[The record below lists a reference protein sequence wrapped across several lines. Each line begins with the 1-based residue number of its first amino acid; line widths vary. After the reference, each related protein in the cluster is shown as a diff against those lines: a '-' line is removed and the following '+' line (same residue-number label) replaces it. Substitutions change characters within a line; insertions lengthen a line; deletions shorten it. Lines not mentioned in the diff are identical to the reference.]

1 MATRQRKAKNAFN
14 DNNLEM
20 KDVVPLTENQAKFFE
35 NYKTDKSQLLLGY
48 SGTGKTFM
56 AFQQAFQE
64 IIKGSEYKRV
74 VIVRSAVPTRDIGFL
89 KGTEAE
95 KGAVYELPYYKV
107 CSELFGRDDAY
118 AILSKHDGIRF
129 MLTSFIRGLTIDN
142 SIVIVDEFQN
152 MTAHEADSVLTR
164 IGHNSKIIICGDILQ
179 RDFTKHSEKNIEK
192 FLQVIEQLPDRF
204 DFNYFN
210 EDDIVR
216 SGLVGDYIK
225 AKHKRFPKGF
235 DSHAT
240 NPL

>member
-1 MATRQRKAKNAFN
+1 VAARRKAKNAIN
-14 DNNLEM
+14 DNNFNLI
-20 KDVVPLTENQAKFFE
+20 DVSPLTDNQQTFFR
-35 NYKTDKSQLLLGY
+35 NYGSDKSQLLLCY

-56 AFQQAFQE
+56 AMYKAFQE
-64 IIKGSEYKRV
+64 VQAKNDYKRV

-89 KGTEAE
+89 KGSEDE
-95 KGAVYELPYYKV
+95 KGAVYELPYKKV

-118 AILSKHDGIRF
+118 GILCKHDGIRF

-164 IGHNSKIIICGDILQ
+164 IGRNSKVIICGDILQ

-192 FLQVIEQLPDRF
+192 FLQVIEELPEQF

-216 SGLVGDYIK
+216 SGLVGDYIR
-225 AKHKRFPKGF
+225 AKHKKFPKGF
-235 DSHAT
+235 E
-240 NPL
+240 

>member
-1 MATRQRKAKNAFN
+1 MARRKAKNAFN
-14 DNNLEM
+14 DNNLVL
-20 KDVVPLTENQAKFFE
+20 KDVAPLTENQAVFFD
-35 NYKTDKSQLLLGY
+35 NYKSDKSQLLLGY

-56 AFQQAFQE
+56 AIHQACKE
-64 IIKGSEYKRV
+64 IMAGSDYKRI

-89 KGTEAE
+89 KGDEAE

-107 CSELFGRDDAY
+107 LSELFGRDDAY
-118 AILSKHDGIRF
+118 GILTKHDGIRF

-164 IGHNSKIIICGDILQ
+164 IGHNSKIVICGDILQ
-179 RDFTKHSEKNIEK
+179 RDFTSKKDKDIEK
-192 FLQVIEQLPDRF
+192 FLSVVEGMSNRF
-204 DFNYFN
+204 DFNYFD

-225 AKHKRFPKGF
+225 AKHKRYPMGF
-235 DSHAT
+235 D
-240 NPL
+240 

>member
-1 MATRQRKAKNAFN
+1 MARRKAKNAFN
-14 DNNLEM
+14 DNNLVL
-20 KDVVPLTENQAKFFE
+20 KDISPLTENQEIFFD
-35 NYKTDKSQLLLGY
+35 NYRSDKSQLLLGY

-56 AFQQAFQE
+56 ACHQAFKE
-64 IIKGSEYKRV
+64 IMAGGEYKRV

-89 KGTEAE
+89 KGTEEE
-95 KGAVYELPYYKV
+95 KGAVYELPYHKV

-118 AILSKHDGIRF
+118 GILTKHDGIRF

-164 IGHNSKIIICGDILQ
+164 IGHNSKIVICGDILQ
-179 RDFTKHSEKNIEK
+179 RDFTKNSEKNIEK
-192 FLQVIEQLPDRF
+192 FLTVVQQMPNRF
-204 DFNYFN
+204 DFNYFD

-235 DSHAT
+235 E
-240 NPL
+240 

>member
-1 MATRQRKAKNAFN
+1 MARRKAKNAFN
-14 DNNLEM
+14 DNNLVL
-20 KDVVPLTENQAKFFE
+20 KDVSPLTPSQEIFFE
-35 NYKTDKSQLLLGY
+35 NYKSDKSQLLLGY

-56 AFQQAFQE
+56 ALQQAFKE
-64 IIKGSEYKRV
+64 IMQGSEYKRV

-89 KGTEAE
+89 KGDEAE
-95 KGAVYELPYYKV
+95 KGAVYELPYFKV
-107 CSELFGRDDAY
+107 CSELFGRDDVY
-118 AILSKHDGIRF
+118 GILTKHDGIRF

-192 FLQVIEQLPDRF
+192 FLQVVQQMPNRF
-204 DFNYFN
+204 DFNYFDEN
-210 EDDIVR
+210 DIVR

-225 AKHKRFPKGF
+225 AKHKKYPKGF
-235 DSHAT
+235 E
-240 NPL
+240 

>member
-1 MATRQRKAKNAFN
+1 MARKKVKNVIN
-14 DNNLEM
+14 DNNF
-20 KDVVPLTENQAKFFE
+20 KISDVSPLTPNQEVFFN
-35 NYKTDKSQLLLGY
+35 NYKSDKSQLLLGY

-56 AFQQAFQE
+56 AMYNAFKE
-64 IIKGSEYKRV
+64 VEATNNEYRRV
-74 VIVRSAVPTRDIGFL
+74 CIVRSAVPTRDIGFL
-89 KGTEAE
+89 KGSEDE
-95 KGAVYELPYYKV
+95 KGAVYELPYKKV

-118 AILSKHDGIRF
+118 GILTKHDGIRF

-164 IGHNSKIIICGDILQ
+164 IGRNSKIVICGDILQ

-192 FLQVIEQLPDRF
+192 FLQVIEGMPDRF

-225 AKHKRFPKGF
+225 AKHKKFPKGF
-235 DSHAT
+235 E
-240 NPL
+240 

>member
-1 MATRQRKAKNAFN
+1 MARRKARNVISENNFN
-14 DNNLEM
+14 LI
-20 KDVVPLTENQAKFFE
+20 DVSPLTDNQELFFK
-35 NYKTDKSQLLLGY
+35 NYGTDKSQLLLGY

-56 AFQQAFQE
+56 AMYKAFEEVQ
-64 IIKGSEYKRV
+64 KSNNEYKRV

-89 KGTEAE
+89 KGSEDE
-95 KGAVYELPYYKV
+95 KGAVYELPYKKV

-118 AILSKHDGIRF
+118 GILTKHDGIRF

-164 IGHNSKIIICGDILQ
+164 IGRNSKVVICGDILQ
-179 RDFTKHSEKNIEK
+179 RDFTKSSEKNIEK
-192 FLQVIEQLPDRF
+192 FLQVIEMLPDQF

-225 AKHKRFPKGF
+225 AKHKKFPKGF
-235 DSHAT
+235 E
-240 NPL
+240 

>member
-1 MATRQRKAKNAFN
+1 MAKRKAKNAFN
-14 DNNLEM
+14 DNNLVL
-20 KDVVPLTENQAKFFE
+20 KDISPLTDNQAEFFD
-35 NYKTDKSQLLLGY
+35 NYKSDKNQLLLGY
-48 SGTGKTFM
+48 SGTGKTYM
-56 AFQQAFQE
+56 AMYNAFKE
-64 IIKGSEYKRV
+64 IMQGSDYKRV

-89 KGTEAE
+89 KGDEAE
-95 KGAVYELPYYKV
+95 KGAVYELPYFKV

-118 AILSKHDGIRF
+118 GILCKHDGIRF

-164 IGHNSKIIICGDILQ
+164 VGHNSKIVICGDILQ
-179 RDFTKHSEKNIEK
+179 RDFTKNSEKNIEK
-192 FLQVIEQLPDRF
+192 FLTVVQQMPNRF
-204 DFNYFN
+204 DFNYFD

-235 DSHAT
+235 E
-240 NPL
+240 

>member
-1 MATRQRKAKNAFN
+1 MARQRKAKNAFN
-14 DNNLEM
+14 DNNLEI
-20 KDVVPLTENQAKFFE
+20 KDIQPLTDNQAQFFE
-35 NYKTDKSQLLLGY
+35 NYKSDKSQLLLGY

-56 AFQQAFQE
+56 ACHQAFKE
-64 IIKGSEYKRV
+64 VMKGGEYKRV

-89 KGTEAE
+89 KGDEAE
-95 KGAVYELPYYKV
+95 KGAVYELPYFKV

-118 AILSKHDGIRF
+118 GILTKHDGIRF

-192 FLQVIEQLPDRF
+192 FLQVVQQMPSRF
-204 DFNYFN
+204 DFNYFDEN
-210 EDDIVR
+210 DIVR

-225 AKHKRFPKGF
+225 AKHKKFPKGF
-235 DSHAT
+235 E
-240 NPL
+240 

>member
-1 MATRQRKAKNAFN
+1 MARQRKSKNAFN
-14 DNNLEM
+14 DNNLIL
-20 KDVVPLTENQAKFFE
+20 KDISPLTDNQAKFFE
-35 NYKTDKSQLLLGY
+35 QYKTDKSQLLLGY
-48 SGTGKTFM
+48 SGTGKTYM
-56 AFQQAFQE
+56 ACYQAFKE
-64 IIKGSEYKRV
+64 IMKGGDYKRV

-89 KGTEAE
+89 KGDEAE
-95 KGAVYELPYYKV
+95 KGAVYELPYFKV

-118 AILSKHDGIRF
+118 GILTKHDGIRF

-192 FLQVIEQLPDRF
+192 FLQVVQQMPSRF
-204 DFNYFN
+204 DFNYFDEN
-210 EDDIVR
+210 DIVR

-225 AKHKRFPKGF
+225 AKHKKYPKGF
-235 DSHAT
+235 E
-240 NPL
+240 

>member
-1 MATRQRKAKNAFN
+1 MARRKARSVIN
-14 DNNLEM
+14 DNNFTI
-20 KDVVPLTENQAKFFE
+20 KDISPLTENQEIFFR
-35 NYKTDKSQLLLGY
+35 NYGSDKSQLLLGY

-56 AFQQAFQE
+56 AMAKAFEE
-64 IIKGSEYKRV
+64 IDKSNNKYKRV

-89 KGTEAE
+89 KGSEDE
-95 KGAVYELPYYKV
+95 KGAVYELPYKKV

-118 AILSKHDGIRF
+118 PILCKHDGIRF

-164 IGHNSKIIICGDILQ
+164 IGRNSKVIICGDILQ
-179 RDFTKHSEKNIEK
+179 RDFTKNSEKNIEK
-192 FLQVIEQLPDRF
+192 FLQVIQGMPDRF

-210 EDDIVR
+210 EEDIVR

-225 AKHKRFPKGF
+225 AKHKKFPEGF
-235 DSHAT
+235 E
-240 NPL
+240 

>member
-1 MATRQRKAKNAFN
+1 MAKRKAKNAFN
-14 DNNLEM
+14 DNNLVL
-20 KDVVPLTENQAKFFE
+20 KDISPLTDNQAEFFD
-35 NYKTDKSQLLLGY
+35 NYKSDKNQLLLGY
-48 SGTGKTFM
+48 SGTGKTYM
-56 AFQQAFQE
+56 AMYNAFKE
-64 IIKGSEYKRV
+64 IMQGSDYKRV

-89 KGTEAE
+89 KGDEAE
-95 KGAVYELPYYKV
+95 KGAVYELPYFKV

-118 AILSKHDGIRF
+118 GILCKHDGIRF

-164 IGHNSKIIICGDILQ
+164 VGYNSKIVICGDILQ

-192 FLQVIEQLPDRF
+192 FLQVIEGMPHRF
-204 DFNYFN
+204 DFNYFDA
-210 EDDIVR
+210 DDVVR

-235 DSHAT
+235 E
-240 NPL
+240 

>member
-1 MATRQRKAKNAFN
+1 MARRKVNKNAIN
-14 DNNLEM
+14 DNNL
-20 KDVVPLTENQAKFFE
+20 KLDDQVSPLTDNQALFFE
-35 NYKTDKSQLLLGY
+35 NYKSDKSQLLLGY

-56 AFQQAFQE
+56 ALHKAFEE
-64 IIKGSEYKRV
+64 IQKGDTEYKRV

-95 KGAVYELPYYKV
+95 KGAVYELPYKKV

-118 AILSKHDGIRF
+118 EVLTKHDGIRF
-129 MLTSFIRGLTIDN
+129 MLTSFIRGLTLDN

-164 IGHNSKIIICGDILQ
+164 IGRNSKVIFCGDILQ
-179 RDFTKHSEKNIEK
+179 RDFTKSSEKNIES
-192 FLQVIEQLPDRF
+192 FLQVIEKMPHRF

-216 SGLVGDYIK
+216 SGLVADYIK
-225 AKHKRFPKGF
+225 AKHKLFKGGF
-235 DSHAT
+235 
-240 NPL
+240 

>member
-1 MATRQRKAKNAFN
+1 MAKRKAKNAFN
-14 DNNLEM
+14 DNNLAL
-20 KDVVPLTENQAKFFE
+20 KDVAPLTHNQSTFFE
-35 NYKTDKSQLLLGY
+35 NYRSDKSQLLLGY

-56 AFQQAFQE
+56 AMHQACKQIME
-64 IIKGSEYKRV
+64 GSDYKRI

-89 KGTEAE
+89 KGDEAE

-118 AILSKHDGIRF
+118 GILTKHDGIRF

-142 SIVIVDEFQN
+142 AIVIVDEFQN

-164 IGHNSKIIICGDILQ
+164 IGYNSKIVICGDILQ
-179 RDFTKHSEKNIEK
+179 RDFTKASEKNIEK
-192 FLQVIEQLPDRF
+192 FLQVVEQMPSRF
-204 DFNYFN
+204 DLNYFT

-225 AKHKRFPKGF
+225 AKHKKFPKGF
-235 DSHAT
+235 E
-240 NPL
+240 